1 LLQVWRAWSLCQR
14 MPEEEPSTHTSAEPA
29 DAADEERESDPA
41 DQQGTAEL
49 RRRQGD
55 AR

>member
-1 LLQVWRAWSLCQR
+1 
-14 MPEEEPSTHTSAEPA
+14 MPEEELSTNSSAEPA
-29 DAADEERESDPA
+29 DAADEEWESDPA

-49 RRRQGD
+49 CTRQGD